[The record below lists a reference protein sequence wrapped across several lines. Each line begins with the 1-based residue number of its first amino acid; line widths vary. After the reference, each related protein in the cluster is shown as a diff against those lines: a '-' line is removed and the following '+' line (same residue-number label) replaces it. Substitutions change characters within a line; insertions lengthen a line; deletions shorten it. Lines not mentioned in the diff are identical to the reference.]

1 MAEAHY
7 EQVPAHLAEGIIA
20 AHKKQEVVEGE

>member
-7 EQVPAHLAEGIIA
+7 EQVPGHLAEGIMA
-20 AHKKQEVVEGE
+20 AHKKEEVAEE